1 MKFYLSI
8 LLCLVCLSCA
18 NQADQY
24 IIRGSFPGLQ
34 DGMTVRLLNAETR
47 NKDEQLLA
55 ADTVKNGRFELTGS
69 VDAPVMCH
77 LWISNKDIV
86 SNKKQSRSLGTRLF
100 LDHSAI
106 KIRTPHFDSLY
117 YISEYGPDDRELLT
131 EVVGGTL
138 QKDYMDY
145 RQTVHANELEYSK
158 YNSILSTLNWDR
170 MATPDKYT
178 PEEYHRLYTESYR
191 LRKEAAERLHADR
204 MAFIRSHRQSPL
216 ALYVANEMISKSF
229 SVPATDLE
237 ELPYQRHRPCSPF
250 LPASRTGLL
259 FLQGYPLSGCSAP
272 YTHFRYHP
280 PIRTHPPGTC
290 HADRLLGF
298 MVRSLPCRHP
308 QGESPLRQVR
318 ARPVRCD
325 QHLARFEKRRL
336 AKSPR
341 RGKNALATIHR
352 RQQRI

>member
-55 ADTVKNGRFELTGS
+55 ADTVKNGRFELIGN

-145 RQTVHANELEYSK
+145 RQTVHANELEYHK
-158 YNSILSTLNWDR
+158 YNSVLSTLNWDR

-191 LRKEAAERLHADR
+191 LRKEAAGRLHADR

-216 ALYVANEMISKSF
+216 ALYLPRIWKKSSPGTAISATP
-229 SVPATDLE
+229 PAQ
-237 ELPYQRHRPCSPF
+237 PVSAGKPNRPAIS
-250 LPASRTGLL
+250 ARTSIIRM
-259 FLQGYPLSGCSAP
+259 FRSIHPLSIPPSYPHTSA
-272 YTHFRYHP
+272 RDMS
-280 PIRTHPPGTC
+280 C
-290 HADRLLGF
+290 
-298 MVRSLPCRHP
+298 
-308 QGESPLRQVR
+308 
-318 ARPVRCD
+318 
-325 QHLARFEKRRL
+325 
-336 AKSPR
+336 
-341 RGKNALATIHR
+341 
-352 RQQRI
+352 

>member
-106 KIRTPHFDSLY
+106 KIRTPFRQPILY
-117 YISEYGPDDRELLT
+117 QRVRPRRP
-131 EVVGGTL
+131 GTADGSSGRHSP
-138 QKDYMDY
+138 K
-145 RQTVHANELEYSK
+145 
-158 YNSILSTLNWDR
+158 
-170 MATPDKYT
+170 
-178 PEEYHRLYTESYR
+178 
-191 LRKEAAERLHADR
+191 RLHGLPADR
-204 MAFIRSHRQSPL
+204 
-216 ALYVANEMISKSF
+216 
-229 SVPATDLE
+229 
-237 ELPYQRHRPCSPF
+237 
-250 LPASRTGLL
+250 
-259 FLQGYPLSGCSAP
+259 
-272 YTHFRYHP
+272 
-280 PIRTHPPGTC
+280 TC
-290 HADRLLGF
+290 
-298 MVRSLPCRHP
+298 
-308 QGESPLRQVR
+308 Q
-318 ARPVRCD
+318 
-325 QHLARFEKRRL
+325 
-336 AKSPR
+336 
-341 RGKNALATIHR
+341 
-352 RQQRI
+352 